1 MVHEKEKIS
10 FEELNLSN
18 MKILVNLQNNT
29 NLEKW
34 NFSEVRHLLKKGSGQ
49 GLILYKFFMPIGFCL
64 YRNLIDE
71 AEILY
76 IGVLKE
82 YRRKG
87 LGRFMIIELERIFS
101 DKKIVKCFLEVN
113 ESNKPAL
120 KFYSKIGFSF
130 IKTLNNYYKQKNY
143 SENGLLLQK
152 LYN

>member
-49 GLILYKFFMPIGFCL
+49 GFILYIFFVPIGFCL

-71 AEILY
+71 VEILS

-87 LGRFMIIELERIFS
+87 LGRFMMIELERI
-101 DKKIVKCFLEVN
+101 LRE
-113 ESNKPAL
+113 
-120 KFYSKIGFSF
+120 
-130 IKTLNNYYKQKNY
+130 
-143 SENGLLLQK
+143 
-152 LYN
+152 

>member
-1 MVHEKEKIS
+1 
-10 FEELNLSN
+10 
-18 MKILVNLQNNT
+18 
-29 NLEKW
+29 
-34 NFSEVRHLLKKGSGQ
+34 
-49 GLILYKFFMPIGFCL
+49 MPIGFCL

-71 AEILY
+71 AEILS

-87 LGRFMIIELERIFS
+87 LGRFMMIELERIFS

-120 KFYSKIGFSF
+120 KFYSKVGFSF
-130 IKTLNNYYKQKNY
+130 IKTLNNYYKRKNY